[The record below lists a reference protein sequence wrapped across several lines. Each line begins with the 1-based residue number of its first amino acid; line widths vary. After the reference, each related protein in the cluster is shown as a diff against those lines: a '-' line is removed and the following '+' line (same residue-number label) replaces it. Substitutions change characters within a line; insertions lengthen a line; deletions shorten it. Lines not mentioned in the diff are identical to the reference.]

1 MTTPLRTV
9 VRADAA
15 PAEGPGSAPGPAASL
30 PHLHLSL
37 ATPGVALARVVQWG
51 MVLLI
56 FGSLGVAVW
65 CWQESQPLDENA
77 ARYELS
83 TARVQELNRQFADQ
97 MVRDGLTLTAEE
109 MTELVRDVKFANQ
122 LAENRVF
129 SWTRL
134 LSDLEVAV
142 PPRVSISTVTLN
154 FKESTIL
161 LNGAV
166 RTLPDLAALVN
177 SLESHD
183 QFRKVVLSNHR
194 VQAPPTGGS
203 TGASQPGGADATNKT
218 IGQEGPRQVI
228 FSLTVAYHPT
238 F

>member
-1 MTTPLRTV
+1 MTW
-9 VRADAA
+9 
-15 PAEGPGSAPGPAASL
+15 
-30 PHLHLSL
+30 
-37 ATPGVALARVVQWG
+37 ARVGQWG

-56 FGSLGVAVW
+56 FGSLGVAFW
-65 CWQESQPLDENA
+65 CWLESQHLEESA
-77 ARYELS
+77 AQYELS
-83 TARVQELNRQFADQ
+83 TARVRELNRHFADQ

-109 MTELVRDVKFANQ
+109 MTELIRDVKFANQ

-134 LSDLEVAV
+134 LSDLEEAV
-142 PPRVSISTVTLN
+142 PPRVSISSVTLN

-177 SLESHD
+177 SLES
-183 QFRKVVLSNHR
+183 QSKFRKVVLSNHR
-194 VQAPPTGGS
+194 VQAPPAGGATG
-203 TGASQPGGADATNKT
+203 TSQPGGAEATNKT
-218 IGQEGPRQVI
+218 IGQEGSRHVI

>member
-1 MTTPLRTV
+1 
-9 VRADAA
+9 
-15 PAEGPGSAPGPAASL
+15 
-30 PHLHLSL
+30 
-37 ATPGVALARVVQWG
+37 

-56 FGSLGVAVW
+56 VGSLGVAFW
-65 CWQESQPLDENA
+65 CWRESRPLDEKA

-97 MVRDGLTLTAEE
+97 MVRDGLTLTAEQ
-109 MTELVRDVKFANQ
+109 MTTLVREVKFANQ

-134 LSDLEVAV
+134 LSDLEEAV

-154 FKESTIL
+154 FKESTIQ

-166 RTLPDLAALVN
+166 RALPDLTALVH
-177 SLESHD
+177 SLESHAK
-183 QFRKVVLSNHR
+183 FRKVVLSQHR
-194 VQAPPTGGS
+194 VQTPPGGT
-203 TGASQPGGADATNKT
+203 TGASQPGGTDTTVKT
-218 IGQEGPRQVI
+218 IGKESARQVE
-228 FSLTVAYHPT
+228 FSLTVAYHPE

>member
-1 MTTPLRTV
+1 MKVSWHTL
-9 VRADAA
+9 VRAEAS
-15 PAEGPGSAPGPAASL
+15 PAEDTVSASGPAVPL
-30 PHLHLSL
+30 PRLHLSL
-37 ATPGVALARVVQWG
+37 ATPGVALARAAQWG

-56 FGSLGVAVW
+56 VGSLGVAFW
-65 CWQESQPLDENA
+65 CWRESRPLDEKA

-97 MVRDGLTLTAEE
+97 MVRDGLTLTAEQ
-109 MTELVRDVKFANQ
+109 MTTLVREVKFANQ

-134 LSDLEVAV
+134 LSDLEEAV

-154 FKESTIL
+154 FKESTIQ

-166 RTLPDLAALVN
+166 RALPDLTALVH
-177 SLESHD
+177 SLESHAK
-183 QFRKVVLSNHR
+183 FRKVVLSQHR
-194 VQAPPTGGS
+194 VQTPPGGT
-203 TGASQPGGADATNKT
+203 TGASQPGGTDTTVKT
-218 IGQEGPRQVI
+218 IGKESARQVE
-228 FSLTVAYHPT
+228 FSLTVAYHPE

>member
-1 MTTPLRTV
+1 MTVSWRTV
-9 VRADAA
+9 VRAVAS
-15 PAEGPGSAPGPAASL
+15 PAEDVVSASGPVGPF
-30 PHLHLSL
+30 PRLHLSL
-37 ATPGVALARVVQWG
+37 AAPGVALARAMQWG

-56 FGSLGVAVW
+56 FGSLGVAFW
-65 CWQESQPLDENA
+65 CWRESQPLDEKA

-109 MTELVRDVKFANQ
+109 MTELIRDVKFANQ

-134 LSDLEVAV
+134 LSDLEEAV
-142 PPRVSISTVTLN
+142 PPRVSISSVTLN

-166 RTLPDLAALVN
+166 RALPDLTALVH

-183 QFRKVVLSNHR
+183 QFRKVVLSQHR
-194 VQAPPTGGS
+194 LQTPLAGGA
-203 TGASQPGGADATNKT
+203 TGASQPGGTGATTKM
-218 IGQEGPRQVI
+218 IGKEGSRQVD
-228 FSLTVAYHPT
+228 FSLTVAYHPA

>member
-1 MTTPLRTV
+1 M
-9 VRADAA
+9 
-15 PAEGPGSAPGPAASL
+15 
-30 PHLHLSL
+30 
-37 ATPGVALARVVQWG
+37 ALARVAQWG
-51 MVLLI
+51 MLLLVL
-56 FGSLGVAVW
+56 GSLGVAFW
-65 CWQESQPLDENA
+65 CWRESQPLEERA

-109 MTELVRDVKFANQ
+109 MTALVRDVKFANQ

-134 LSDLEVAV
+134 LSDLERAV
-142 PPRVSISTVTLN
+142 PPRVSISSVTLN

-183 QFRKVVLSNHR
+183 QFRKVVLSQHR
-194 VQAPPTGGS
+194 VQAPPAGGS
-203 TGASQPGGADATNKT
+203 IGVGQPGGAAGTNKA
-218 IGQEGPRQVI
+218 IGQEGSRQVI

>member
-1 MTTPLRTV
+1 MTVPWRRV
-9 VRADAA
+9 VREDAA
-15 PAEGPGSAPGPAASL
+15 PAGGPGSPPGSVAPL

-37 ATPGVALARVVQWG
+37 AASGMALARAVQWS
-51 MVLLI
+51 MVFLI
-56 FGSLGVAVW
+56 FGSLGVAFW
-65 CWQESQPLDENA
+65 CWRESQPLEERA

-97 MVRDGLTLTAEE
+97 MVRDGLTLTAEQ
-109 MTELVRDVKFANQ
+109 MATLVREVKFANQ

-134 LSDLEVAV
+134 LSDLEEAV
-142 PPRVSISTVTLN
+142 PPRVSISSVTLN

-166 RTLPDLAALVN
+166 RALTDLTALVH

-183 QFRKVVLSNHR
+183 KFRKVVLSQHR
-194 VQAPPTGGS
+194 VQAPPAGGA
-203 TGASQPGGADATNKT
+203 TGASQPAGTDAANKM
-218 IGQEGPRQVI
+218 IGNEGSRQVG
-228 FSLTVAYHPT
+228 FSLTVAYHPA